1 MKPDRLARAAGLK
14 SAGFNQSAKK
24 AVSDEASRIA
34 ANWHLRP
41 AVSGLSQGRVIRL
54 AGGLVCPNCNQMLR
68 ACDVIVDNL
77 DLTLLCWEL
86 SRRYLVGRERS
97 GFRRVIKSQ
106 NFKGLIDQTMENQ
119 NV

>member
-1 MKPDRLARAAGLK
+1 MKPLASPPIGI
-14 SAGFNQSAKK
+14 
-24 AVSDEASRIA
+24 SDQPSVAY
-34 ANWHLRP
+34 P
-41 AVSGLSQGRVIRL
+41 KGRVIRL